1 MENKS
6 SMDMGVIDQDCCSSG
21 TITVQLFLIYF
32 ITKPWGMAREDKN
45 KDGSPRRGSHQRNP
59 AFIRGQKRKKSD
71 YSLAGDWPSELQQ
84 QRSDHDGDGKKLHPG
99 ERRFNLVVDNVPYL
113 VKAAPFTFNGE
124 IRYRVRFNESS
135 EHVFTWDSSLG
146 QLRAIDDDAS
156 TMPDNVEI
164 AISEKLQS
172 KT

>member
-1 MENKS
+1 
-6 SMDMGVIDQDCCSSG
+6 MDMGVIDQDCCSSG

-84 QRSDHDGDGKKLHPG
+84 QRSDHDGDGKTLHPG

-135 EHVFTWDSSLG
+135 EHEKQITNFLCPFPAFAV
-146 QLRAIDDDAS
+146 
-156 TMPDNVEI
+156 DNCAARYI
-164 AISEKLQS
+164 FKNLNQFINL
-172 KT
+172 